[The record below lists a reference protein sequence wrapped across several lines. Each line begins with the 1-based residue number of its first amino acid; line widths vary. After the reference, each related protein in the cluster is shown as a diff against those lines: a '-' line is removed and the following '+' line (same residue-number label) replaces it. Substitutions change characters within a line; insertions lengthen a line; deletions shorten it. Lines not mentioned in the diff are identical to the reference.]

1 MSVLNYKDDNHN
13 LQIKKT
19 MNNKNDNIIILDNED
34 RIAMRSRMYKL
45 GNYIYENFKD
55 LINYKNLNHSQNE
68 INRLL
73 MSQNVILF
81 LYLVDNKIEGY
92 LVCETTGCNVL
103 FINYIYVV
111 NKYRGHKIGSQLM
124 SSAMEYAKKINIR
137 NIDLISEIDSVAY
150 NWYKS
155 LGFMKNNDV
164 NVGDKKHLM
173 LSLNLNNRRYK

>member
-1 MSVLNYKDDNHN
+1 MLNYKDDNHN

-92 LVCETTGCNVL
+92 LVCETTGCNVF

-111 NKYRGHKIGSQLM
+111 NKYRGHKIGSQFM
-124 SSAMEYAKKINIR
+124 SSAISTISLRSRIRCLVFPSRRKISSWSPRERIPLLPLALR
-137 NIDLISEIDSVAY
+137 Q
-150 NWYKS
+150 
-155 LGFMKNNDV
+155 
-164 NVGDKKHLM
+164 
-173 LSLNLNNRRYK
+173 